1 MKLANGPTRF
11 FPACD
16 IDDPDDFLAKA
27 TELLSG
33 RTPAYAWIN
42 NEGEAY
48 RYWEVSCLYVANGQ
62 LTADAC
68 FDMGG
73 YTLEIKRN
81 TRLTLGRNGAATLS
95 GWFEFGHDR
104 FVYEG
109 TQVELDSQGAF
120 HTGITISSC
129 EELNMGMR
137 YFDDVYD
144 SFLQRTV
151 VASMWS
157 PVIRLDS
164 PQPVQMTFHPFR
176 PGNSRFTFEKEVSFG
191 SLFNTLYA
199 DPIRLCFDQRTY
211 FTFQPMYTVDRG
223 HRYYLCPAGT
233 AIGTVEGGTSPVKFM
248 PGFSGSEYI
257 SIPNPFELCFVP
269 GQKAYFRNTYRAK
282 DFRTAYIMLPEGNY
296 YSQPDKAGYFQR
308 EDSGIY
314 DATELVP
321 VRIKKIPLPVFPYK
335 EALTAMIATTL
346 EKEFIS
352 QRRREIIEEQL
363 IVSRRWKRL
372 PDTDIQAVTRHG
384 MKVCMDQNRTLI
396 RWIKVVPT
404 DATDPGMAFT
414 YPSHK
419 MMTGLHAANLFAVL
433 QDISAY
439 AESAYAITQEN
450 LLRAEK
456 NGYKDTSL
464 PLLYKL
470 DGKVYY
476 TSADFRKA
484 VEDTGATFNDILVD
498 ACDCW
503 NTALGQ
509 WRFNCSPRHWEKYNT
524 VMVVKQTTQKSLM
537 EFIDD
542 PSGWSPSPSVSEVK
556 KIQSV
561 LKQVSDR
568 AEVNKDTVLQQL
580 LRDTGWTGSVLFNVG
595 VDISNL
601 PSELSFLMTAINKEA
616 FKALYIAFPA
626 GTSVD
631 NDYGAQSPVSA
642 LIDYRDELH
651 QFFDDF
657 RPHSLKVLTL
667 RMSIVHNRVRSFLAQ
682 AELLINRIFEGR
694 SMAAGNDSG
703 NNLVFNGSFQQDDD
717 GGHYTFTLD
726 KPVAYTLSGSG
737 VTRMEFT
744 NGTVHSDESGS
755 RFTLG
760 GRMQLYEVQGCDLF
774 SFDCLGFEGYTL
786 SMQTQGDEQRFAV
799 HLSTLQLDTG
809 ISDCLAR
816 ADSFYNRFPVTP
828 LSMQEHSGTSPKEQ
842 GFTAL
847 KVKGVPVADM
857 ETHSYSIIWRIE
869 MGNLGELAGKLLM
882 NLDILTAWKVPQD
895 TGEQSFDGTF
905 PAVTPLL
912 YTGLRLGAAGNPDDW
927 NLPLQGVL
935 TLGFDAIELM
945 RNAGGDYLFRF
956 RNFGVKILDMRFP
969 FISNDMYLVSDR
981 NHRLGW
987 YGEAKG

>member
-1 MKLANGPTRF
+1 MKFANGTTRF
-11 FPACD
+11 FPAYD
-16 IDDPDDFLAKA
+16 VNDPDDFLAKV

-33 RTPAYAWIN
+33 RMPTYAWVN
-42 NEGEAY
+42 NDGDAY
-48 RYWEVSCLYVANGQ
+48 RYWEVSCLYAANGQ

-81 TRLTLGRNGAATLS
+81 SRMTLGRNGAAAFS
-95 GWFEFGHDR
+95 GRFEFCHDQ

-109 TQVELDSQGAF
+109 SQVELDSQGAL
-120 HTGITISSC
+120 HTGITINSC

-151 VASMWS
+151 VVSMWS
-157 PVIRLDS
+157 PVIRLNS
-164 PQPVQMTFHPFR
+164 PQPMQITFHPYQ
-176 PGNSRFTFEKEVSFG
+176 PGNCRFTFAEEVSFD

-199 DPIRLCFDQRTY
+199 DPVRLCFDKRTY
-211 FTFQPMYTVDRG
+211 FTFQPIYTVDRG

-233 AIGTVEGGTSPVKFM
+233 AIGTVEGGISPVKFM

-257 SIPNPFELCFVP
+257 SIPNPFELSFVP
-269 GQKAYFRNTYRAK
+269 GQKAYFRDTYRAE
-282 DFRTAYIMLPEGNY
+282 DFRTAHIMLPEGNY
-296 YSQPDKAGYFQR
+296 YSQPEKAGYFQR

-321 VRIKKIPLPVFPYK
+321 VRIKKTPLPIFPYK
-335 EALTAMIATTL
+335 KALTATIATTL

-363 IVSRRWKRL
+363 IVSRNWKRL
-372 PDTDIQAVTRHG
+372 LTTDIRAVTRHG
-384 MKVCMDQNRTLI
+384 MEVCMDRNRTVI

-419 MMTGLHAANLFAVL
+419 MMTGLNTSNLFAVL
-433 QDISAY
+433 QDISEY
-439 AESAYAITQEN
+439 AESAYKITKEN

-456 NGYKDTSL
+456 NGYKDAFL

-476 TSADFRKA
+476 TSVDFRKV
-484 VEDTGATFNDILVD
+484 VEDTGATFNDILAD

-503 NTALGQ
+503 SISLGQ
-509 WRFNCSPRHWEKYNT
+509 WRFDCSPRHWKKNDT
-524 VMVVKQTTQKSLM
+524 VMVVKQTNQKSLM
-537 EFIDD
+537 ELIDD
-542 PSGWSPSPSVSEVK
+542 SSGWSPSPSASKVK
-556 KIQSV
+556 KMQSI
-561 LKQVSDR
+561 LKKVSDR
-568 AEVNKDTVLQQL
+568 AEVNKDIVLQQL
-580 LRDTGWTGSVLFNVG
+580 LRDTSWTGSVLFNVG
-595 VDISNL
+595 VDISDL
-601 PSELSFLMTAINKEA
+601 PPELSFLMTAIDKEA

-626 GTSVD
+626 RTSVD
-631 NDYGAQSPVSA
+631 NDSDSQSPVSA
-642 LIDYRDELH
+642 LIDYHDETH
-651 QFFDDF
+651 QFFSDF
-657 RPHSLKVLTL
+657 RPHSLKVLEL
-667 RMSIVHNRVRSFLAQ
+667 RMSIIHNRVRSFQAQ

-694 SMAAGNDSG
+694 SMAAGNESG
-703 NNLVFNGSFQQDDD
+703 NNLVFNGSFQQDNN
-717 GGHYTFTLD
+717 GGHYVFTLD
-726 KPVAYTLSGSG
+726 KPVTYTLLGSG

-760 GRMQLYEVQGCDLF
+760 GRMQLYEIQGFDLF
-774 SFDCLGFEGYTL
+774 SFDSLGFEGYTL
-786 SMQTQGDEQRFAV
+786 SMQTQGSEQRFAV
-799 HLSTLQLDTG
+799 QLSTLQLDTG
-809 ISDCLAR
+809 IPDCLAR
-816 ADSFYNRFPVTP
+816 ADSFYDRFPVTP
-828 LSMQEHSGTSPKEQ
+828 LSIQEHNGTSPKEL

-847 KVKGVPVADM
+847 KVKGVPTSDM

-882 NLDILTAWKVPQD
+882 NLDILTAWKIPLD
-895 TGEQSFDGTF
+895 TGEQAFDGTF
-905 PAVTPLL
+905 PATEPLL
-912 YTGLRLGAAGNPDDW
+912 YIGLRLGAAGSPDDW
-927 NLPLQGVL
+927 NLPLQGVF

-945 RNAGGDYLFRF
+945 RNTGGDYLFRF

-969 FISNDMYLVSDR
+969 FLSNDMYLVSDR